1 MTTLSETDQLVPLP
15 AGAAAAGHPG
25 VHMEMNPH
33 RRRSVRE
40 KRAELVH
47 RPDRDIDP
55 GGCRLLSVDP
65 GGVRQVRIGT
75 ANRAARN
82 AEASATLVV
91 PSHPAPAAT
100 AALATVTAPWP

>member
-1 MTTLSETDQLVPLP
+1 
-15 AGAAAAGHPG
+15 
-25 VHMEMNPH
+25 MEMNPH
-33 RRRSVRE
+33 RRRGVRN

-47 RPDRDIDP
+47 RPDRDVDP
-55 GGCRLLSVDP
+55 GGCRRLGVDP
-65 GGVRQVRIGT
+65 GGCSQVRIDT
-75 ANRAARN
+75 ANPAARN

>member
-1 MTTLSETDQLVPLP
+1 V
-15 AGAAAAGHPG
+15 AAAASASIP
-25 VHMEMNPH
+25 E
-33 RRRSVRE
+33 
-40 KRAELVH
+40 
-47 RPDRDIDP
+47 
-55 GGCRLLSVDP
+55 GCSHLK
-65 GGVRQVRIGT
+65 IGT